1 MKLMYEDNYP
11 DNVSSMDPHFNY
23 PDPVFDA
30 NEVRYAKVN
39 YTAIDSEQDYEEF
52 DETLYVDKFDPDAY
66 NTSFAEYVQE
76 NAFDIVADYLLKEGG
91 TCDLISVNDIV
102 FVDDVG
108 NEFYSDDIQF

>member
-30 NEVRYAKVN
+30 NEVRYAKIN
-39 YTAIDSEQDYEEF
+39 YTAIDSEQDYEKF
-52 DETLYVDKFDPDAY
+52 DEILYVDKFDTGAY

-108 NEFYSDDIQF
+108 NEFYSDDIRF